1 VRVARKLDNRRAEHA
16 AILQACIDHDADRA
30 ARSLH
35 NHLTTTANV
44 VSQAMGGEAVF
55 EPMS

>member
-1 VRVARKLDNRRAEHA
+1 M
-16 AILQACIDHDADRA
+16 ILRACIDHDADRA

-44 VSQAMGGEAVF
+44 VSQAMGGEVLF
-55 EPMS
+55 EPLGR